1 MKKTKAITLA
11 DIHENYATDKGSGH
25 NYINAYDLL
34 FAPYQHKKMNFM
46 EVGVLLG
53 GSLELW
59 NEYFT
64 EASIYG
70 VDDFSQVHTN
80 SDFGGIDV
88 SHDIVVDKL
97 KKYDRVTFIEPV
109 NARNTKAVGDKIG
122 SLKIEFDIIID
133 DGDHDPVS
141 QLEVFDNF
149 VPYLSADGVYVI
161 EDVCGMGQAQH
172 IKKTILEK
180 YSPLGWVPDIQIM
193 PFNIQQR
200 QDDILVVIK

>member
-1 MKKTKAITLA
+1 MKKTKATTLA
-11 DIHENYATDKGSGH
+11 DIHENYITDKGSGH
-25 NYINAYDLL
+25 NYINTYDLL

-70 VDDFSQVHTN
+70 VDDFSQTHTN
-80 SDFGGIDV
+80 SDFGEIDV
-88 SHDIVVDKL
+88 SRDIVVDKL

-109 NARNTKAVGDKIG
+109 NARDTKAVNDKIG

-149 VPYLSADGVYVI
+149 VPYLSVGGVYVI
-161 EDVCGMGQAQH
+161 EDVCGIAQAGYIKNTISQKYNSMGWFPE
-172 IKKTILEK
+172 IN
-180 YSPLGWVPDIQIM
+180 IM

-200 QDDILVVIK
+200 PDDILVVIK